1 MASRRV
7 YLVYL
12 GDVMREPLIYHLGH
26 KFAVVTNIRG
36 ATIKDDIG
44 IVTLEIE
51 GDEDEIDR
59 GLEWIEAQGVK
70 IEPIEMENSV

>member
-1 MASRRV
+1 
-7 YLVYL
+7 
-12 GDVMREPLIYHLGH
+12 MREPLIYHLGH
-26 KFAVVTNIRG
+26 EFALVTNIRG

-51 GDEDEIDR
+51 GDEAEIDR
-59 GLEWIEAQGVK
+59 GLEWIQTKGVK